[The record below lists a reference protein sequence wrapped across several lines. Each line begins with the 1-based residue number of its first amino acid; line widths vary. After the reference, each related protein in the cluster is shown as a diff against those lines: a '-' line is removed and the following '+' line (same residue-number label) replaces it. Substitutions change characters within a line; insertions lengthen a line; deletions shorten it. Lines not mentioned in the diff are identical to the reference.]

1 MAGVGDAATMP
12 ITLYD
17 ARGSNGGERV
27 RWALQFKG
35 VAYTRIDIEAPH
47 DRAHLG
53 RISPFGRVPVG

>member
-1 MAGVGDAATMP
+1 MP